1 MPVTTVV
8 LKSQPG
14 IKRDGTRFEGDNYV
28 DGQWVRW
35 QRGLPRKMG
44 GYRATQKYLQEI
56 SRGFSTFTQMNF
68 VYCHSGG
75 ASTLDRFTIDATA
88 NSSIVTDRTP
98 VAVAATATVT
108 LTGGAAGSVDM
119 ITVDGVNI
127 MSGSVAFT
135 TNLSTTATAVAA
147 NINAYASTPEYTA
160 AAVGAVI
167 TISAAVGAGSD
178 PNGYQLVVTTTTI
191 TATDT
196 DMSGGSFALTSSA
209 LNMWM
214 FDYQYDSSTNQNYL
228 LSHVAPNRGCIC
240 NDAGGQIF
248 FGEVLGTGIL
258 QSVSLPPDANVTGG
272 IVSLHPY
279 LFYYGTD
286 GIIGW
291 SKEGEPTNL
300 TGTGSGLARVWGQKI
315 IKGMP
320 LRAGSGS
327 APAGIFWAFDAVIR
341 ATFTGGATVF
351 QFDVVATDTSIISPQ
366 CVVDYDG
373 VFFWCGVD
381 RFLMFNGVVREVP
394 NQMNLN
400 YFFDG
405 INQRARTEVFAFK
418 VPRYGEIWW
427 CYPKGD
433 ATECTHAVVY
443 NVRENTWYDTEL
455 PNGGRSAGQFNN
467 SFASPI
473 LTGVEDTG
481 AGYRVWVHEQLT
493 DEYDGPNIRPI
504 KSYFETADLS
514 RLVQGQNEY
523 LRITTIE
530 PDFVQSGPMTVQVTG
545 RANARAPEVYSTVF
559 TFPETASAP
568 YEQIVMLKEQRREL
582 RVRFESNAV
591 YGDYQM
597 GQIIGHIDS
606 GDRTVLG

>member
-8 LKSQPG
+8 LRSQPG

-35 QRGLPRKMG
+35 QRGLPRKIG
-44 GYRATQKYLQEI
+44 GYRSTQKFLTQI
-56 SRGFSTFTQMNF
+56 SRGFTNFTQQGF
-68 VYCHSGG
+68 VYCHSG
-75 ASTLDRFTIDATA
+75 SKDYLEQFTINANG
-88 NSSIVTDRTP
+88 NSSIISDRTP

-127 MSGSVAFT
+127 MSGSVAYT
-135 TNLSTTATAVAA
+135 TSLSATATAVAS
-147 NINAYASTPEYTA
+147 NINSHTSSPEYTA

-196 DMSGGSFALTSSA
+196 NMSGGSFAYTASA
-209 LNMWM
+209 ENLWM
-214 FDYQYDSSTNQNYL
+214 FDYQYDSSTNQNYIIA
-228 LSHVAPNRGCIC
+228 HAAPNMQCIC
-240 NDAGGQIF
+240 NDTGGQIM
-248 FGEVLGTGIL
+248 FGDVLGTAPL
-258 QSVSLPPDANVTGG
+258 QTVSLPPDANVTGG

-405 INQRARTEVFAFK
+405 INKSQRNKVFAFK

-427 CYPKGD
+427 CYPRGD
-433 ATECTHAVVY
+433 ATECTHAVVH

-455 PNGGRSAGQFNN
+455 PNDGRSAGQFSN

-473 LTGVEDTG
+473 LCGVLDDG
-481 AGYRVWVHEQLT
+481 SGYKVWIHEQLT

-504 KSYFETADLS
+504 RSYFETADLS

-530 PDFVQSGPMTVQVTG
+530 PDFVQRGPMTVQVTG

-559 TFPETASAP
+559 TFPESASAP

-582 RVRFESNAV
+582 RVRFESDAV

-597 GQIIGHIDS
+597 GQIIGHVDT

>member
-427 CYPKGD
+427 CYPRGD

-467 SFASPI
+467 SFAAPI